1 MARNS
6 LLLFEASFQI
16 RDTFSLQ
23 IVKCEIYLQVRILLL
38 CCNFGVAPA

>member
-16 RDTFSLQ
+16 RDTFRFQ
-23 IVKCEIYLQVRILLL
+23 IMESEIYLQVWVLFLR
-38 CCNFGVAPA
+38 CDFRVAPA